1 MVVAV
6 KAVRGKMGGKDY
18 CAVYGLILIYSPNTI
33 LLVIGYTW

>member
-18 CAVYGLILIYSPNTI
+18 WAVYGCDNNRAKKD
-33 LLVIGYTW
+33 W